1 MKGVFW
7 LLSSLLLAG
16 CVGMMSLPKDKFV
29 TSSLDKNKGRYHR
42 QLVVGGVSQVAGRLI
57 AVAKERDM
65 VLVHQKRNTGRVEL
79 AFRSKP
85 VDRRVFKGTT
95 SRNLSYYSRYFFRLE
110 DAGGKVEILGVG
122 LPVLDGRVSCPA
134 GAKPLVACR
143 VERLTHKRG
152 KTLVASVRAE
162 WGYDISGKNEA
173 ESLTGMLVEVSRG
186 DGGLD
191 VKVASKS
198 AASAPPARKGM
209 IVAVF
214 DIEDRVGLL
223 SAKTRGQLT
232 EYLAAGVTRFAGYQV
247 VPRDQLRRRLAAE
260 KRKSYKLC
268 VEQRCQIELGKAL
281 AAKKSLATKLLK
293 VGKQC
298 AFTALLY
305 DLRTEATERAAQ
317 VRTACDQD
325 ALLGGVE
332 KLAKQ
337 LAGVE

>member
-1 MKGVFW
+1 MRGLF
-7 LLSSLLLAG
+7 LLLLTLVVSSS
-16 CVGMMSLPKDKFV
+16 CVVGQMPKEPFLA
-29 TSSLDKNKGRYHR
+29 SSLDKNGARYH
-42 QLVVGGVSQVAGRLI
+42 QLLLDGGVRQISGRLI
-57 AVAKERDM
+57 TLAKEREM
-65 VLVHQKRNTGRVEL
+65 VLVQQRRCGAKGCEL

-85 VDRRVFKGTT
+85 VDRRVLRGTS
-95 SRNLSYYSRYFFRLE
+95 SRHLSYYSRYFFRLVRKG
-110 DAGGKVEILGVG
+110 DKVEVSSVG
-122 LPVLDGRVSCPA
+122 LPVLDGRMACPQA
-134 GAKPLVACR
+134 AKPLVTCR
-143 VERLTHKRG
+143 LEKLTHHRN

-162 WGYDISGKNEA
+162 WGYDVSGQNEA
-173 ESLTGMLVEVSRG
+173 ELLTGMLAELPR
-186 DGGLD
+186 
-191 VKVASKS
+191 A
-198 AASAPPARKGM
+198 AASGGRGRGRAILSPSVKGM

-223 SAKTRGQLT
+223 DAKTRGQLT

-268 VEQRCQIELGKAL
+268 VEQRCQIELGKAV

-305 DLRTEATERAAQ
+305 DLRTETTERAAQ